1 MLSEKREEYPF
12 PKHKEDRAMTT
23 ATKEF
28 LTHLDQLC
36 EERKAAIRAAA
47 EAFWAWFAEKEEWI
61 TATLG
66 TPNGSDVV
74 WAIDAQIKPVFPYF
88 KKELE
93 FQLGFN
99 EGKGEF
105 FFFHFGNKHLMRD
118 GQAWAELMPA
128 DLKARWTVILEK

>member
-1 MLSEKREEYPF
+1 MGLFSK
-12 PKHKEDRAMTT
+12 KEMET
-23 ATKEF
+23 
-28 LTHLDQLC
+28 
-36 EERKAAIRAAA
+36 AAA
-47 EAFWAWFAEKEEWI
+47 KAFWAWFAEKEEWI

-74 WAIDAQIKPVFPYF
+74 WAIDARIKPVFPYF

-118 GQAWAELMPA
+118 GQALAEMMP
-128 DLKARWTVILEK
+128 DELRGRWTVILEK

>member
-1 MLSEKREEYPF
+1 MGLFSK
-12 PKHKEDRAMTT
+12 KEMD
-23 ATKEF
+23 
-28 LTHLDQLC
+28 
-36 EERKAAIRAAA
+36 IAAA

-61 TATLG
+61 LANLKT
-66 TPNGSDVV
+66 NGMDVV

-118 GQAWAELMPA
+118 GERLAEMMPEG
-128 DLKARWTVILEK
+128 LRGRWTVILEK

>member
-1 MLSEKREEYPF
+1 M
-12 PKHKEDRAMTT
+12 
-23 ATKEF
+23 
-28 LTHLDQLC
+28 
-36 EERKAAIRAAA
+36 
-47 EAFWAWFAEKEEWI
+47 
-61 TATLG
+61 
-66 TPNGSDVV
+66 
-74 WAIDAQIKPVFPYF
+74 FPYF

>member
-1 MLSEKREEYPF
+1 MGLFSK
-12 PKHKEDRAMTT
+12 KEMDT
-23 ATKEF
+23 
-28 LTHLDQLC
+28 
-36 EERKAAIRAAA
+36 AAA

-61 TATLG
+61 LANLKT
-66 TPNGSDVV
+66 NGMDVV
-74 WAIDAQIKPVFPYF
+74 WAIDTQIKPVFPYF

-128 DLKARWTVILEK
+128 NLKARWTVILEK

>member
-1 MLSEKREEYPF
+1 MGLFSK
-12 PKHKEDRAMTT
+12 KEMN
-23 ATKEF
+23 
-28 LTHLDQLC
+28 
-36 EERKAAIRAAA
+36 IAAA
-47 EAFWAWFAEKEEWI
+47 EAFWAWFAEQEEWI
-61 TATLG
+61 LANLKT
-66 TPNGSDVV
+66 NGMDVV

-118 GQAWAELMPA
+118 GQSLAEMMPEG
-128 DLKARWTVILEK
+128 LRGRWTVILEK

>member
-1 MLSEKREEYPF
+1 MGLFSK
-12 PKHKEDRAMTT
+12 KEMNT
-23 ATKEF
+23 
-28 LTHLDQLC
+28 
-36 EERKAAIRAAA
+36 AAA
-47 EAFWAWFAEKEEWI
+47 EAFWAWFAEEEEWI

-74 WAIDAQIKPVFPYF
+74 WAIDARIKPVFPYF

-118 GQAWAELMPA
+118 GERLAGMMPEG
-128 DLKARWTVILEK
+128 LRGRWTVILEK

>member
-1 MLSEKREEYPF
+1 MGLFSK
-12 PKHKEDRAMTT
+12 KKMNT
-23 ATKEF
+23 
-28 LTHLDQLC
+28 
-36 EERKAAIRAAA
+36 AAA

-61 TATLG
+61 LANLKT
-66 TPNGSDVV
+66 NGMDVV

-118 GQAWAELMPA
+118 GQSLAEMMPEGMRG
-128 DLKARWTVILEK
+128 RWTVILEK